1 MNIYKTVLLLAVS
14 VGILASCC
22 KTIVIEYDPDVK
34 DYTSKVKEIIAAKGS
49 GNFTLK
55 FGKGTF
61 DFYPEFAEEEFLTLS
76 NNCSGE
82 RRVAFLL
89 KDMKNVKIQGDSTE
103 FMFHGSIVPF
113 AVKNS
118 EDIEISGISVDYDY
132 PWTFEGEVLSADA
145 VKRSFVVRVFSDNK
159 YRIEGDRLLF
169 GGYDWEYPMGE
180 SIVFDPKTRRPYYDT
195 AAYDHGYWSGELGA
209 RELEPGVV
217 EFTRLS
223 ARDVPPVGSIWDDK
237 GPMELNR
244 SYPGIALLSS
254 KNILVKDV
262 HVYRS
267 GAMALIAEYSENIT
281 VSGFSTAQ
289 HPGSSRMVTASA
301 DATHFVDCK
310 GLVLLENSQFESMLD
325 DATNI
330 HGVYM
335 KVDSLIASNK
345 FIATFGHFQQEGN
358 HFADTGDILRIVD
371 KTSLQP
377 VTEVKLTDIDK
388 NDRCK
393 YVMTVDSDLT
403 DILSEPQRYSVENIT
418 RGASAI
424 IRNCTVEY
432 NRARSLLISTP
443 GDVLIENCTFKSMM
457 AGIRICGDANY
468 WFESGNTRN
477 VIIRGN
483 TFTDLGIGGR
493 EPQAILQIDPII
505 PKSSRTNDFFYH
517 DKIVFENNVVSTF
530 DSQIVYAL
538 SVASLIIKNNKFID
552 TRSYEP
558 LFPQLSV
565 IDVQYCKDVEI
576 IGNDFSKWKKD
587 ATISIHNCVE
597 VNCDADVKVVD
608 SPNPF
613 FYQS

>member
-1 MNIYKTVLLLAVS
+1 
-14 VGILASCC
+14 
-22 KTIVIEYDPDVK
+22 
-34 DYTSKVKEIIAAKGS
+34 
-49 GNFTLK
+49 
-55 FGKGTF
+55 
-61 DFYPEFAEEEFLTLS
+61 
-76 NNCSGE
+76 
-82 RRVAFLL
+82 
-89 KDMKNVKIQGDSTE
+89 
-103 FMFHGSIVPF
+103 
-113 AVKNS
+113 
-118 EDIEISGISVDYDY
+118 
-132 PWTFEGEVLSADA
+132 
-145 VKRSFVVRVFSDNK
+145 
-159 YRIEGDRLLF
+159 
-169 GGYDWEYPMGE
+169 
-180 SIVFDPKTRRPYYDT
+180 
-195 AAYDHGYWSGELGA
+195 
-209 RELEPGVV
+209 
-217 EFTRLS
+217 
-223 ARDVPPVGSIWDDK
+223 
-237 GPMELNR
+237 
-244 SYPGIALLSS
+244 
-254 KNILVKDV
+254 
-262 HVYRS
+262 
-267 GAMALIAEYSENIT
+267 
-281 VSGFSTAQ
+281 
-289 HPGSSRMVTASA
+289 
-301 DATHFVDCK
+301 
-310 GLVLLENSQFESMLD
+310 
-325 DATNI
+325 
-330 HGVYM
+330 M

-345 FIATFGHFQQEGN
+345 FTATFGHFQQEGN
-358 HFADTGDILRIVD
+358 HFADVGDILRIVD

-424 IRNCTVEY
+424 IRNCSVEY

-552 TRSYEP
+552 TRSYDP

-576 IGNDFSKWKKD
+576 LGNDFSKWKKD